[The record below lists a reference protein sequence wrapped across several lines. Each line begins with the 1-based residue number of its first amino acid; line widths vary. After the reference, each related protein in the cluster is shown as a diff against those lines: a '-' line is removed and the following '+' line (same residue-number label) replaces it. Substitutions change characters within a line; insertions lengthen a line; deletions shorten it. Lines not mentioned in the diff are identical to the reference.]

1 MTHYVKFENLESELV
16 NLPEVFKNSIQNEF
30 LTIKKID
37 KQSDKFKRVCTSG
50 CDLQK
55 AEYVIFSSYMGKE
68 YHELETFIFLDSSGS
83 IVCNLSGR
91 ELDLYNMITDCDNL
105 VESEEYIYN
114 K

>member
-1 MTHYVKFENLESELV
+1 
-16 NLPEVFKNSIQNEF
+16 
-30 LTIKKID
+30 
-37 KQSDKFKRVCTSG
+37 
-50 CDLQK
+50 
-55 AEYVIFSSYMGKE
+55 MGKE